1 MNKTFLVFF
10 VITVTFL
17 SCKKQQKTIENSLL
31 SELEVAA
38 KDNLID
44 KWYPLILD
52 VDDGGYYSDV
62 THDFKIGENHNKM
75 IVTQARHVWVNAK
88 ASLIYNNSSYLTYAN
103 HGFEFL
109 KNKMW
114 DSINGG
120 FYNLVKK
127 DGEPILRHGQEK
139 TAYGNSFAIYGLA
152 ALYEASKNPEALEY
166 AKKTFYWLEEHSHD
180 ADLKGYFQNLNLDGT
195 PITRPE
201 DEPSTSDL
209 GYKDQNSSIH
219 LLEAFTALYD
229 VWPDELLKE
238 RLEELLLLIR
248 DTIVTDKG
256 YMNLFFTSDWTPIS
270 FKNTSKENIKK
281 HYYLNHVSFGHDIEI
296 AYLMLE
302 ASHALGLKNDSI
314 TLKKAKLLV
323 DHTIKNGIDKEIGGL
338 YDGGYYYKNE
348 DSISIINDKKNW
360 WAQAEGLNSLLIMN
374 DYFPDDELDYKA
386 QFDNLWNYTKTY
398 FIDNEFGGWYEWGID
413 KSPDSKT
420 ALKGHIWKSTY
431 HNFRALTNCI
441 KILKKD
447 NANF

>member
-1 MNKTFLVFF
+1 MNKTLFLCC
-10 VITVTFL
+10 VIAISFL
-17 SCKKQQKTIENSLL
+17 SCKKKTKSIKGSLL
-31 SELEVAA
+31 AEFEVAA

-52 VDDGGYYSDV
+52 KDDGGFYSDV
-62 THDFKIGENHNKM
+62 THDFRIGENHNKM

-88 ASLIYNNSSYLTYAN
+88 ASLIYNDSSYLAYAN

-120 FYNLVKK
+120 FYNFVKK
-127 DGEPILRHGQEK
+127 DGAPILRHRQEK

-152 ALYEASKNPEALEY
+152 ALFEASQNPEALEY
-166 AKKTFYWLEEHSHD
+166 AKNTFYWLESHSHD
-180 ADLKGYFQNLNLDGT
+180 SNLKGYFQHLNLDGT
-195 PITRPE
+195 PIIRTE
-201 DEPSTSDL
+201 YEPSTSDI

-219 LLEAFTALYD
+219 LLEAFTALYE
-229 VWPDELLKE
+229 VWPNELLRE

-256 YMNLFFTSDWTPIS
+256 YMNLFFTADWKPIS

-281 HYYLNHVSFGHDIEI
+281 HYYLNHVSFGHDIET

-302 ASHALGLKNDSI
+302 ASHALGLKNDST

-323 DHTIKNGIDKEIGGL
+323 DHTIKNGIDKKLGGL
-338 YDGGYYYKNE
+338 YDGGYYYNGD
-348 DSISIINDKKNW
+348 DSISIINDRKNW

-374 DYFPDDELDYKA
+374 EYFPEDELHYKA

-398 FIDNEFGGWYEWGID
+398 FMDDEFGGWYEWGID
-413 KSPDSKT
+413 KTPESKM

-441 KILKKD
+441 KTLKKESRH
-447 NANF
+447 